1 MAGFFPSVGMLGGC
15 QIANRC
21 VSTIVGV
28 EGDGG
33 RGRDGISGKG
43 GGMNDERG
51 YRGQRSRGR

>member
-43 GGMNDERG
+43 GGNE
-51 YRGQRSRGR
+51 